1 MKRSLLVLCSAFA
14 LVLLCGCNKG
24 GETSSS
30 TSSSSTSTVVTDW
43 TSEEKQMLTSNLF
56 GQLVPFYYIP
66 GQVMENKM
74 DTEYPHIHIG
84 ADLGL
89 IQDARALQTT
99 LHDGGWTIAL
109 ALGEYAP
116 WPSFFSAQKN
126 VGSDKHLEIQVFL
139 GVEGEEPT
147 AGKWNYDIFPCNGL
161 M

>member
-1 MKRSLLVLCSAFA
+1 MKRSLLVLCSVLA
-14 LVLLCGCNKG
+14 LTSLCSCKNDGTT
-24 GETSSS
+24 TSESPITS
-30 TSSSSTSTVVTDW
+30 TSAFITDW
-43 TSEEKQMLTSNLF
+43 TQEEKEMLSSNLF
-56 GQLVPFYYIP
+56 GQIVPFYYVM
-66 GQVMENKM
+66 GQKMENKM
-74 DTEYPHIHIG
+74 DAEYPHIHIG
-84 ADLGL
+84 AERGT
-89 IQDARALQTT
+89 IQHAQGLQTI
-99 LHDGGWTIAL
+99 LRNSGWTIAL